1 MTIMSI
7 FVGSFMVAI
16 TSKDDPVKCLI
27 FGVGL
32 WLILIAFLP

>member
-1 MTIMSI
+1 MAVISI
-7 FVGSFMVAI
+7 FVGSLMVAI
-16 TSKDDPVKCLI
+16 TSKNDPVQGLI